1 VSKSNKSHAQE
12 DDQQGPQGE
21 PWSADVMESAIADH
35 PMVLAARLQR
45 DASDPAEVFRT
56 IVG

>member
-1 VSKSNKSHAQE
+1 
-12 DDQQGPQGE
+12 
-21 PWSADVMESAIADH
+21 MESAIADH